1 LRYVFHVLPELSPTQ
16 RSILD
21 AYEALLRE
29 PGVKLGLIA
38 ASDVERLG
46 ERHIRDSLRA
56 AALLSR
62 DDSLVC
68 DIGPGA
74 GLPGLVLAIAR
85 PDIRIVLVEPKERA
99 VGFLELAVERLNLHN
114 AEIHHSRIE
123 EVELA
128 ADVATARAFG
138 PLRRSWRAALRVLR
152 PGGRL
157 IYFAG
162 ETLQD
167 PEGAARSIKAPEEAA
182 SVKVEGVIPDV
193 SPLVIMTRKN
203 RP

>member
-1 LRYVFHVLPELSPTQ
+1 MRYLFGVIPDLSATQ
-16 RSILD
+16 RSTLD
-21 AYEALLRE
+21 GYEALLRE
-29 PGVKLGLIA
+29 RGVALGLIA

-62 DDSLVC
+62 DDSLIC

-85 PDIRIVLVEPKERA
+85 PDLRIVLVEPKEKA

-114 AEIHHSRIE
+114 AEIRDSRIE

-138 PLRRSWRAALRVLR
+138 PLPRSWRAALRVLR

-167 PEGAARSIKAPEEAA
+167 PEGAARSINAPEEAA
-182 SVKVEGVIPDV
+182 SVKVEGVIPDA
-193 SPLVIMTRKN
+193 SPLVIMTRKD

>member
-1 LRYVFHVLPELSPTQ
+1 MPELSAPQ
-16 RSILD
+16 RRTLD
-21 AYEALLRE
+21 AYQALLRDR
-29 PGVKLGLIA
+29 GVAAGLVA
-38 ASDVERLG
+38 RSDIERLG

-56 AALLSR
+56 ATVLHPE
-62 DDSLVC
+62 DSLLC

-74 GLPGLVLAIAR
+74 GLPGIVLAIAR
-85 PDIRIVLVEPKERA
+85 SDLRIVLVEPKERA

-114 AEIHHSRIE
+114 AQILHSRIE

-138 PLRRSWRAALRVLR
+138 PLERSWEAALRVLR

-162 ETLQD
+162 ETLGD
-167 PEGAARSIKAPEEAA
+167 PEGAARGIKAPEEAA
-182 SVKVEGVIPDV
+182 SVTAERVVPEA
-193 SPLVIMTRKN
+193 SPLLIMTRQE

>member
-1 LRYVFHVLPELSPTQ
+1 LRYRFGVPPELSATQ
-16 RSILD
+16 RSTLD
-21 AYEALLRE
+21 AYEALLRDR
-29 PGVKLGLIA
+29 GAALGLVA
-38 ASDVERLG
+38 RRDTRRLG

-62 DDSLVC
+62 DDSLLC

-85 PDIRIVLVEPKERA
+85 PDLRIVLVEPKSRA

-114 AEIHHSRIE
+114 AEIRYSRIE

-167 PEGAARSIKAPEEAA
+167 PEGAARSINAPEEAA
-182 SVKVEGVIPDV
+182 SVKVEGVIPGA
-193 SPLVIMTRKN
+193 SPLVIMTKRN